1 MAATG
6 TLGQPYT
13 AADGD
18 KRGKESSHRWLRRDT
33 GQPKTAADEDS
44 RDKEGSQK
52 WLRTEDGNRQPNLA
66 AYFDWAV
73 RVPSAVWMVRVE
85 PGGTEAA
92 DLMAW
97 PSRRVMEKPRLR
109 MLSG

>member
-1 MAATG
+1 M
-6 TLGQPYT
+6 

-18 KRGKESSHRWLRRDT
+18 T
-33 GQPKTAADEDS
+33 
-44 RDKEGSQK
+44 RDKEQPKMAATRHRAAKNGCGRGTEIGSHF
-52 WLRTEDGNRQPNLA
+52 LA

>member
-18 KRGKESSHRWLRRDT
+18 T
-33 GQPKTAADEDS
+33 
-44 RDKEGSQK
+44 RDKEQPKMAATGTLRAAKNGCGRGTEIGSHF
-52 WLRTEDGNRQPNLA
+52 LA